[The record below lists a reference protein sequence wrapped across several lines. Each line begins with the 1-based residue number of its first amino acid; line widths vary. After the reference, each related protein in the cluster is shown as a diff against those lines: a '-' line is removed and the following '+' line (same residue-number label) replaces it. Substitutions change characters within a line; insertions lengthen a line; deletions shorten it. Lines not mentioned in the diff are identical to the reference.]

1 MNPIYRIEKGSGVGI
16 ICCSDGRKREKT
28 EELSSGTEVEARTEC
43 DLELRSLLEKLESLG
58 LQPQLSPCI
67 YARNG
72 ASAGSGRE
80 RAQALMDFYRDDSIK
95 AIFDISGGNAANEV
109 LPFLDYSVIA
119 GTDKLFW
126 GYSDLTVI
134 LNAVYAKTG
143 KASVLWQVRNL
154 LYDHGEEQKTALE
167 EALSESARDCGTGDG
182 KGEKAEKEAAKADAL
197 FSFPF
202 HFINSSRMEGVVAG
216 GNLRC
221 LLKLAGTEF
230 WPDMRGKLL
239 LLESRSG
246 GEALI
251 ASGLAQLE
259 QMGVFRQISGLL
271 LGTFTELEGSVP
283 GAEERLAAL
292 VREHAGPEL
301 PVAKTQ
307 RIGHGTDSAA
317 VMIGGWMR
325 LENGRPVL
333 KRPGPAGSVHGP
345 V

>member
-1 MNPIYRIEKGSGVGI
+1 MKPVYRIEKGSRAGI
-16 ICCSDGRKREKT
+16 VCCSDGRKAKT
-28 EELSSGTEVEARTEC
+28 KEEL
-43 DLELRSLLEKLESLG
+43 DLLIRKLESLG
-58 LQPQLSPCI
+58 LCPQLSPCI
-67 YARNG
+67 YAGNS

-80 RAQALMDFYRDDSIK
+80 RAQALMDFYRDDSIRV
-95 AIFDISGGNAANEV
+95 IFDISGGNAANEV

-119 GTDKLFW
+119 GADKLFW

-134 LNAVYAKTG
+134 LNAIYAKTG
-143 KASVLWQVRNL
+143 RTSVLWQVRNL
-154 LYDHGEEQKTALE
+154 LYERGEEQTA
-167 EALSESARDCGTGDG
+167 ALSEALFG
-182 KGEKAEKEAAKADAL
+182 KTENGESEEAEPL

-202 HFINSSRMEGVVAG
+202 HFIQKSRMEGVVAG

-239 LLESRSG
+239 LLEGFSG
-246 GEALI
+246 GEAMI

-259 QMGVFRQISGLL
+259 QMGVFRQVSGLL

-283 GAEERLAAL
+283 DAEERLAAL
-292 VREHAGPEL
+292 VRAHAGPEL

-317 VMIGGWMR
+317 VLIGGQMC
-325 LENGRPVL
+325 LEERPSAL
-333 KRPGPAGSVHGP
+333 TDG
-345 V
+345 